1 MNPVLRNMLCRL
13 LIALMVW
20 TPFQMANAAMLG
32 TDQVVASTAQQDR
45 AHVLAVLERSE
56 VASNLQMYGLDPA
69 QARARVNAMT
79 DEEVG
84 ALAQKIDALP
94 AGGLHG
100 AGALLVIL
108 IIAGVIWWAVSG
120 RSGSRY

>member
-1 MNPVLRNMLCRL
+1 MDPLLRNMLCRL

-20 TPFQMANAAMLG
+20 TPFQMANAAMVG

-45 AHVLAVLERSE
+45 AHVLAVLERGE

-69 QARARVNAMT
+69 QAKERVNAMT

-84 ALAQKIDALP
+84 ALARNIDALP

-100 AGALLVIL
+100 AGAVLVVL
-108 IIAGVIWWAVSG
+108 IIAGAIWWAVT
-120 RSGSRY
+120 RYNR

>member
-1 MNPVLRNMLCRL
+1 MLCRL